1 MNKARLMKRLRVSKS
16 IFRGGW
22 TRTAARTDEGEKWS
36 MLNHDHHLVK
46 AHRIQFDSK
55 YPLRK

>member
-1 MNKARLMKRLRVSKS
+1 MKKARLVKRLEFPRIFFGGKNSSKNK
-16 IFRGGW
+16 
-22 TRTAARTDEGEKWS
+22 EGERWS